1 MFPLYVPYTWTFL
14 ELLTVHTYAIIITLM
29 KNALLS
35 DVAIRLFSEYLG
47 QCFSLCIKNSSAK
60 SNSNRVGQKYQN
72 SQ

>member
-1 MFPLYVPYTWTFL
+1 MRSHYNMFPLYVPYTWTFL

-47 QCFSLCIKNSSAK
+47 Q
-60 SNSNRVGQKYQN
+60 
-72 SQ
+72 